1 MVSWLGQWRSDNCVY
16 YDESL
21 YLLRTWATFIECRI
35 YITFQG
41 NYSYSWNTPR
51 EGGIGRT
58 LAQHD
63 DLDHT
68 GSLTQER
75 LDFLDH
81 FSPADKS
88 STPDVPAAQVF

>member
-1 MVSWLGQWRSDNCVY
+1 MISQLLG
-16 YDESL
+16 
-21 YLLRTWATFIECRI
+21 TWATKQESFVITI
-35 YITFQG
+35 YFAFCG
-41 NYSYSWNTPR
+41 NYSYSQNTPR
-51 EGGIGRT
+51 EGVINST
-58 LAQHD
+58 WAQHD

>member
-1 MVSWLGQWRSDNCVY
+1 MISLLG
-16 YDESL
+16 
-21 YLLRTWATFIECRI
+21 TWARFNIIESQLHFKQFLA
-35 YITFQG
+35 YKSNT
-41 NYSYSWNTPR
+41 WNTPR
-51 EGGIGRT
+51 EGDIGRT

>member
-1 MVSWLGQWRSDNCVY
+1 MISQLLG
-16 YDESL
+16 
-21 YLLRTWATFIECRI
+21 TWATKQESFVITI
-35 YITFQG
+35 YFALWG
-41 NYSYSWNTPR
+41 NYSYSHNTPR
-51 EGGIGRT
+51 EGVINST
-58 LAQHD
+58 CAQHD